1 MGPVRQQRGASV
13 GLEQVQR
20 ALRAAREAAP
30 DEACGLLLRTPT
42 GIAVEPR
49 GVGTRTGFHIPAR
62 ELAAEAARG
71 ELLGVWHSHPVGP
84 PDLSPEDLNGLWEG
98 ALALVVGL
106 QWPSAALY
114 RLEAGTPRLLSL
126 WTRAVLADS

>member
-71 ELLGVWHSHPVGP
+71 ELLGVWHSHPVG
-84 PDLSPEDLNGLWEG
+84 LNGLWEG